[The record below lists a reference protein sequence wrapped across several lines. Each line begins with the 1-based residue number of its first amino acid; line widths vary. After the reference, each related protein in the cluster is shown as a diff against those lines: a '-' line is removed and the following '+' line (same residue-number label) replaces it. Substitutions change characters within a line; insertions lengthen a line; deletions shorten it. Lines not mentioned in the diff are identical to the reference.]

1 MYCGRCLASSE
12 GTQRPDPAEPPGVV
26 KIVVFPVREMGA
38 MEGLRMQIGFDILTA
53 VKIFH

>member
-12 GTQRPDPAEPPGVV
+12 GPQRPDPAEPPGVV